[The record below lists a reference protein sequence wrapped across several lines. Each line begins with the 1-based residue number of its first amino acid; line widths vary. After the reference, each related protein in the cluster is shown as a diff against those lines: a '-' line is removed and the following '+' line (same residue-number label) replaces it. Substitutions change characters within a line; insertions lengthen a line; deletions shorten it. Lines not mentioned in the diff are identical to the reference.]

1 MKVEDLDKLLEAEAP
16 RYAKSGE
23 MTPELMALLFV
34 DDYYVGSPDLEYVSV
49 EGNVASVGRYFA
61 DDGNGARVP
70 AHTLLGATLGCERSL
85 GALTLRGFVAGQNL
99 ADREQVASAFINGT
113 GGRFYE
119 PGMPRTL
126 SGGITL
132 RWR

>member
-49 EGNVASVGRYFA
+49 EGNVVKYTFPVIGDETDEVFK
-61 DDGNGARVP
+61 GKVLVF
-70 AHTLLGATLGCERSL
+70 T
-85 GALTLRGFVAGQNL
+85 
-99 ADREQVASAFINGT
+99 
-113 GGRFYE
+113 
-119 PGMPRTL
+119 
-126 SGGITL
+126 ITFE
-132 RWR
+132 